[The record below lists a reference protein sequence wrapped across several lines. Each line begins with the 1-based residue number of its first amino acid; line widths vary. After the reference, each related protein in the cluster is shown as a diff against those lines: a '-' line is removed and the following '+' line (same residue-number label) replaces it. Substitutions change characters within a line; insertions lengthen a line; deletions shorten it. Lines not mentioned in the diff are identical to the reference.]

1 MVGYTGFRGDEFA
14 IKDPNVGRFDPETG
28 SYQFVMDGTL
38 TPFEHPNGI
47 PIPNYVTV
55 GRFTKPGT
63 YRIGVNCVF
72 NEASA
77 AINFGKFSKIWAGWE
92 YTLPFLLYC
101 MPGSLPQ
108 TAETAS
114 VQNSIRGA
122 PQYCNELILQS
133 NVIGVEDTLSAAPW
147 FWQFGPGITFDFTI
161 TKGGTGAALII
172 PLTLLQDSKTQKWQL
187 EVYCVD
193 YKEGEV

>member
-14 IKDPNVGRFDPETG
+14 IKNPDVGLFDPVTG
-28 SYQFVMDGTL
+28 AYRFTMDGSVQ
-38 TPFEHPNGI
+38 PFTHNNGI

-63 YRIGVNCVF
+63 YRIGINCVF
-72 NEASA
+72 NEPSA
-77 AINFGKFSKIWAGWE
+77 AINFSVFTKAYTGWA

-108 TAETAS
+108 VDEEPS
-114 VQNSIRGA
+114 MLNSIRGA
-122 PQYCNELILQS
+122 PQYCNELYLQS
-133 NVIGVEDTLSAAPW
+133 KVAGVEGTTTTAPW
-147 FWQFGPGITFDFTI
+147 FWMFGPGITFDFTI
-161 TKGGTGAALII
+161 TKGGTGAALVI
-172 PLTLLQDSKTQKWQL
+172 PLTELTGSKTNKWNL

-193 YKEGEV
+193 FKEGEV